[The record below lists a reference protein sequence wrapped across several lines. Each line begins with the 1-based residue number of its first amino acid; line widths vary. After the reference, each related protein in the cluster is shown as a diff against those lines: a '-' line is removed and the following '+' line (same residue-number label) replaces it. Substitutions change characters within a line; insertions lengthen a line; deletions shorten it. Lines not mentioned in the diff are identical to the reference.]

1 MIFLYRELLLLLLTV
16 PLLVGAY
23 LLLIRRQPGLRY
35 TSLRLVRSAMTTQP
49 FRRHIPPALFLIA
62 FIALLL
68 AAARPVCMVDVLSA
82 QRTIVLAMDVS
93 LSMAATD
100 VAPNRLAASQAAAR
114 AFIKAQPSDVRVAI
128 VSFAGA
134 ADLVQGPTADRR
146 LLDDAIERL
155 RLDYHTA
162 IGTGIIAALIT
173 LFPKAG
179 LERHYDIFGMGRM
192 PEGFRTAS
200 LEKTPQD
207 SDDMK
212 PVRPGSYTSAAIVL
226 LTDGSRTMGPDPL
239 MAARMAAARGV
250 RVFTVGFGSAKSARV
265 DVDGWS
271 MNVGFDEESLKQIA
285 AITRGEYFH
294 AGTAS
299 ALNTIYQDLSSRLVV
314 ERRDTEV
321 SALFAA
327 AAALLA
333 VAGGALSILW
343 FPRAL

>member
-1 MIFLYRELLLLLLTV
+1 
-16 PLLVGAY
+16 
-23 LLLIRRQPGLRY
+23 
-35 TSLRLVRSAMTTQP
+35 
-49 FRRHIPPALFLIA
+49 
-62 FIALLL
+62 
-68 AAARPVCMVDVLSA
+68 
-82 QRTIVLAMDVS
+82 
-93 LSMAATD
+93 
-100 VAPNRLAASQAAAR
+100 
-114 AFIKAQPSDVRVAI
+114 
-128 VSFAGA
+128 
-134 ADLVQGPTADRR
+134 
-146 LLDDAIERL
+146 
-155 RLDYHTA
+155 
-162 IGTGIIAALIT
+162 
-173 LFPKAG
+173 
-179 LERHYDIFGMGRM
+179 
-192 PEGFRTAS
+192 
-200 LEKTPQD
+200 
-207 SDDMK
+207 MK

-333 VAGGALSILW
+333 VAGGVLSILW